1 MYKHKVILFHA
12 GASGNFLAN
21 FLVVDKN
28 LLAPQFR
35 IDWQQSNNNIIF
47 VGNSSGVD
55 RRIVFFD
62 KTVLDKIY
70 NILEHNSPQILL
82 SHYLEVSQLRNVK
95 EDVWVRK
102 IYPKTNIFGLIKNI
116 NFKKQILEFT
126 DYSGADFGTQVD
138 QAFIIIDDNYQM
150 IQQDQDYP
158 DDLII
163 DFGLLYN
170 IQYLAEL
177 FESVHGFCPDDLKI
191 DWAQTYISQQ
201 FATCSDCNYTDMQQ
215 IIDHVNPKDFFDV
228 ALVLF
233 IYEKNHKTIN
243 QNRLWT
249 IDHLPDN
256 VNDALAFFITNST
269 KYTIFNKE
277 EKSC

>member
-1 MYKHKVILFHA
+1 MYKHQVILFHA
-12 GASGNFLAN
+12 GAGGNFLAN

-28 LLAPQFR
+28 LLNPQFR
-35 IDWQQSNNNIIF
+35 IDWRQSNNNIFF
-47 VGNSSGVD
+47 VGNSSNVD
-55 RRIVFFD
+55 RRIVFSD

-82 SHYLEVSQLRNVK
+82 SHYIEVSQLRNVK

-126 DYSGADFGTQVD
+126 DYSGADFRTQTD
-138 QAFIIIDDNYQM
+138 QAFTIIDDNYQI
-150 IQQDQDYP
+150 IQQDQDCP
-158 DDLII
+158 DDLTI

-170 IQYLAEL
+170 IQYLVKL
-177 FESVHGFCPDDLKI
+177 FESVHGFPPDNLKI
-191 DWAQTYISQQ
+191 DWAQTYINQQ
-201 FATCSDCNYTDMQQ
+201 FATCSDCDYKDMQQ
-215 IIDHVNPKDFFDV
+215 IIDHVKPKDFFDV

-256 VNDALAFFITNST
+256 VNDALVFFITNST

-277 EKSC
+277 KSTC

>member
-12 GASGNFLAN
+12 GAGGNFLAN

-28 LLAPQFR
+28 LLNPQFR

-47 VGNSSGVD
+47 VGNSAGVD

-62 KTVLDKIY
+62 KTALDKIY

-82 SHYLEVSQLRNVK
+82 SHYIEVSQLRNVK

-126 DYSGADFGTQVD
+126 DYSGADFRTQVD

-150 IQQDQDYP
+150 IQQDQDCP
-158 DDLII
+158 DDLTI

-170 IQYLAEL
+170 IQYLVEL
-177 FESVHGFCPDDLKI
+177 FKSVHGFLPDNLKI
-191 DWAQTYISQQ
+191 DWAQTYINQQ
-201 FATCSDCNYTDMQQ
+201 FATCSDCEYKDMQQ

-233 IYEKNHKTIN
+233 IYEKNHKTVN

-256 VNDALAFFITNST
+256 VNDALTFFITNST

-277 EKSC
+277 ESTC

>member
-12 GASGNFLAN
+12 GAGGNFLAN

-35 IDWQQSNNNIIF
+35 IDWQQSTNNITF
-47 VGNSSGVD
+47 VGNSSSVD

-62 KTVLDKIY
+62 KTVLDKIH
-70 NILEHNSPQILL
+70 NMLEHNSPQILL
-82 SHYLEVSQLRNVK
+82 SHYIEVSQFQNVK

-126 DYSGADFGTQVD
+126 DYSGADFRTQVD
-138 QAFIIIDDNYQM
+138 QAFIIIDDYYGM
-150 IQQDQDYP
+150 IKQDQDCP
-158 DDLII
+158 NDLTI

-170 IQYLAEL
+170 IQYLADL
-177 FESVHGFCPDDLKI
+177 FESVHGFPPDNLKI
-191 DWAQTYISQQ
+191 EWAQTYIDQQ
-201 FATCSDCNYTDMQQ
+201 FAACSDCDLKDMQQ
-215 IIDHVNPKDFFDV
+215 IIDHVSPKDFFDV

-233 IYEKNHKTIN
+233 IYEKNHNTIDR
-243 QNRLWT
+243 NRLWT
-249 IDHLPDN
+249 IDNLPDN
-256 VNDALAFFITNST
+256 VTDALAFFITNST